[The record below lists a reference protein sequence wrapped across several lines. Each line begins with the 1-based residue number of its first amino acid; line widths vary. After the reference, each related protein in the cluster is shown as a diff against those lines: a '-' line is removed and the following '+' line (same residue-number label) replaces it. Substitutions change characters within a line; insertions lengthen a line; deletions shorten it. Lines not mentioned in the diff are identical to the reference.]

1 MHAPRFPNFLFSW
14 GGGMRTAGRVEQR
27 FMRQKLE
34 VADGSSCW
42 SIFFSSCFYSVR
54 ERKAPLLELPLVLL
68 LELSCTLHCESSQSG
83 KRRARVNQDS
93 WLSYIRSKTNIEI
106 SLKKQQSAHRGKV
119 GLESFFHLRV
129 SSFKAAEATAAAA
142 PVDIV
147 RFVLFFFFCFSP
159 PLFFSTFRFHS
170 LHCECS

>member
-1 MHAPRFPNFLFSW
+1 
-14 GGGMRTAGRVEQR
+14 
-27 FMRQKLE
+27 MRQKLE

-42 SIFFSSCFYSVR
+42 SIFFHPDSIPFVKGR
-54 ERKAPLLELPLVLL
+54 LHWWELPLVLL

-83 KRRARVNQDS
+83 KRCARVNHDS
-93 WLSYIRSKTNIEI
+93 CLNDIRSKTNIEI

-147 RFVLFFFFCFSP
+147 RFVLFFFFFVFRLP
-159 PLFFSTFRFHS
+159 FFFPLLDFTFHS

>member
-1 MHAPRFPNFLFSW
+1 
-14 GGGMRTAGRVEQR
+14 
-27 FMRQKLE
+27 MRQKLE

-42 SIFFSSCFYSVR
+42 SIFFHPDSIPFVKGR
-54 ERKAPLLELPLVLL
+54 LHWWELPLVLL

-83 KRRARVNQDS
+83 KRCARVNHDS
-93 WLSYIRSKTNIEI
+93 CLNDIRSKTNIEI

-147 RFVLFFFFCFSP
+147 RFVLFFFFFCFSP
-159 PLFFSTFRFHS
+159 PLFFSTFRFHIS
-170 LHCECS
+170 LPPL